1 MAYIG
6 AVAPGYD
13 PTRASVP
20 QLDAERF
27 SGTGSATAFTLARQ
41 VVSPT
46 DIDVVVENVTQ
57 EPTIAYSVNGNTLTF
72 TEAPGSGTN
81 NIYVIYR
88 GSGISNYAFVP
99 DGSITYAKLANN
111 IKQFTVDAVTANG
124 TGTTVELTEAPASAN
139 SIIVS
144 VDGVI
149 QTAPTNYTLSGSTIT
164 FTGTPD
170 NGANVVVRHIGFRTT
185 STVTALQA
193 SSVTATELADSSVT
207 NAKIVSVANTKIT
220 GLVTA
225 SQIANVANTQLTGTI
240 TGSQISSNTLS
251 NTVFQTGSVENY
263 MNAQNLGF
271 GMRNRIINGAMV
283 IDQRNAGAATASSYT
298 GYLVDRFT
306 YQASVTGKLVFQQN
320 AGSLTGTNLP
330 AGFTNYLG
338 ATSQSAYSVSSSD
351 YFLLT
356 QQLEGFNTSDLQWG
370 TAYAKT
376 ITLSFWVRSSL
387 TGTFSVAFRN
397 ETPDRSYVATY
408 TINSANTWEQKTI
421 TIAGDTTGTWTGATN
436 GIGLRVNFGLG
447 VGSTYN
453 TTAGAWAAGNYLS
466 ATGATSVVGTNGATF
481 YITGVQLE
489 KGSTATSFD
498 YRPYTTE
505 LQLCERYCQRI
516 LGRDVGNTSS
526 DWMGSGWNF
535 TTTSHFTIVPLRT
548 MLRSATGQ
556 SLYLSGAV
564 GNYSVL
570 NSSGTPI
577 ATSAM
582 SIDTPSTRCLV
593 ITATV
598 ASGLTSGYPGSIYT
612 GNSSSYYALITAEL

>member
-27 SGTGSATAFTLARQ
+27 SGNASTTAFTLARQ

-57 EPTIAYSVNGNTLTF
+57 EPTVAYSVNGNTLTF
-72 TEAPGSGTN
+72 TEAPGTGTN
-81 NIYVIYR
+81 NIYVVYR

-164 FTGTPD
+164 FTGVPD

-207 NAKIVSVANTKIT
+207 NAKIVSVANTKIS
-220 GLVTA
+220 GNIVS
-225 SQIANVANTQLTGTI
+225 SQITSVANTQITGTI

-263 MNAQNLGF
+263 MNSQNLGF

-283 IDQRNAGAATASSYT
+283 IDQRNAGASVTPTDAQYC
-298 GYLVDRFT
+298 VDRWRAVASAASKFT
-306 YQASVTGKLVFQQN
+306 VQQSTT
-320 AGSLTGTNLP
+320 AP
-330 AGFTNYLG
+330 DGFTNSLLL
-338 ATSQSAYSVSSSD
+338 TSSSAYTPSTSEA
-351 YFLLT
+351 FGIL
-356 QQLEGFNTSDLQWG
+356 QLIEGFNCADLMFG
-370 TAYAKT
+370 TATAKT
-376 ITLSFWVRSSL
+376 ITVSFWVRSSL
-387 TGTFSVAFRN
+387 TGTFGGFLTNASFNRAYPF
-397 ETPDRSYVATY
+397 TY
-408 TINSANTWEQKTI
+408 TINSANTFEQKTV
-421 TIAGDTTGTWTGATN
+421 TIAGDTTGTWATNSSGCIGVGFSIGAGAT
-436 GIGLRVNFGLG
+436 L
-447 VGSTYN
+447 SA
-453 TTAGAWAAGNYLS
+453 TAGAWGAGTKLG
-466 ATGATSVVGTNGATF
+466 ATGQTQLISTNGATF

-498 YRPYTTE
+498 YRPYGTE
-505 LQLCERYCQRI
+505 LQLCQRYYWQAATGTSKE
-516 LGRDVGNTSS
+516 LTVGWYYSTTQISLVMNMPVPMRTGPTLSQVTGTDYYTIFSNNTSDPFNS
-526 DWMGSGWNF
+526 LTIENAG
-535 TTTSHFTIVPLRT
+535 TTMV
-548 MLRSATGQ
+548 
-556 SLYLSGAV
+556 SL
-564 GNYSVL
+564 L
-570 NSSGTPI
+570 NSTQVSGT
-577 ATSAM
+577 AGY
-582 SIDTPSTRCLV
+582 
-593 ITATV
+593 
-598 ASGLTSGYPGSIYT
+598 SGLVRTT
-612 GNSSSYYALITAEL
+612 NASSYIGFTAEL

>member
-57 EPTIAYSVNGNTLTF
+57 EPTVAYSVNGNTLTF

-193 SSVTATELADSSVT
+193 SSVTATEIADGSIT
-207 NAKIVSVANTKIT
+207 NAKIVSVANTKIS
-220 GLVTA
+220 GNIVS
-225 SQIANVANTQLTGTI
+225 SQITSVANTQITGTI
-240 TGSQISSNTLS
+240 SVANTAITGNIISSQITSVANT
-251 NTVFQTGSVENY
+251 QITGN
-263 MNAQNLGF
+263 
-271 GMRNRIINGAMV
+271 I
-283 IDQRNAGAATASSYT
+283 ASSQITSNPTLY
-298 GYLVDRFT
+298 GNV
-306 YQASVTGKLVFQQN
+306 SVTGVIGVGGATPSTSGSGITFPASQSASSN
-320 AGSLTGTNLP
+320 ANTLDDYEEGTWTPVATAASGSATFANTGAYTKIGNVVILYASITITSAGSGGGLINFTGVPFNTKDSAQYGGLARECVGTGVNYCMNIFGTSGAVQSLTGGYPVWTTNL
-330 AGFTNYLG
+330 
-338 ATSQSAYSVSSSD
+338 
-351 YFLLT
+351 
-356 QQLEGFNTSDLQWG
+356 
-370 TAYAKT
+370 
-376 ITLSFWVRSSL
+376 
-387 TGTFSVAFRN
+387 
-397 ETPDRSYVATY
+397 SYRAV
-408 TINSANTWEQKTI
+408 
-421 TIAGDTTGTWTGATN
+421 IAMNVD
-436 GIGLRVNFGLG
+436 
-447 VGSTYN
+447 
-453 TTAGAWAAGNYLS
+453 
-466 ATGATSVVGTNGATF
+466 
-481 YITGVQLE
+481 
-489 KGSTATSFD
+489 
-498 YRPYTTE
+498 
-505 LQLCERYCQRI
+505 
-516 LGRDVGNTSS
+516 
-526 DWMGSGWNF
+526 
-535 TTTSHFTIVPLRT
+535 
-548 MLRSATGQ
+548 
-556 SLYLSGAV
+556 
-564 GNYSVL
+564 
-570 NSSGTPI
+570 
-577 ATSAM
+577 
-582 SIDTPSTRCLV
+582 
-593 ITATV
+593 
-598 ASGLTSGYPGSIYT
+598 
-612 GNSSSYYALITAEL
+612 

>member
-57 EPTIAYSVNGNTLTF
+57 EPTVAYSVNGNTLTF

-193 SSVTATELADSSVT
+193 SSVTATEIADGSIT
-207 NAKIVSVANTKIT
+207 NVKIVSVANTKIT
-220 GLVTA
+220 GNIASSQITSNPTLYGNVSVTGVIGVGGATPTSNGSGITFPA
-225 SQIANVANTQLTGTI
+225 SQSASSDANTLDDYEEGTW
-240 TGSQISSNTLS
+240 TPVVS
-251 NTVFQTGSVENY
+251 
-263 MNAQNLGF
+263 
-271 GMRNRIINGAMV
+271 
-283 IDQRNAGAATASSYT
+283 DAATAGNLAT
-298 GYLVDRFT
+298 LD
-306 YQASVTGKLVFQQN
+306 
-320 AGSLTGTNLP
+320 AGSTSGVYTKIGNVVYWRFSVVLTSKASMT
-330 AGFTNYLG
+330 AGNDLFIQG
-338 ATSQSAYSVSSSD
+338 FPFQSAAISGSWYNPCPTIIRNITFTD
-351 YFLLT
+351 Y
-356 QQLEGFNTSDLQWG
+356 
-370 TAYAKT
+370 
-376 ITLSFWVRSSL
+376 
-387 TGTFSVAFRN
+387 
-397 ETPDRSYVATY
+397 
-408 TINSANTWEQKTI
+408 
-421 TIAGDTTGTWTGATN
+421 
-436 GIGLRVNFGLG
+436 
-447 VGSTYN
+447 
-453 TTAGAWAAGNYLS
+453 
-466 ATGATSVVGTNGATF
+466 
-481 YITGVQLE
+481 VQ
-489 KGSTATSFD
+489 FH
-498 YRPYTTE
+498 
-505 LQLCERYCQRI
+505 Q
-516 LGRDVGNTSS
+516 VGNTTRGTFRENVSNANGS
-526 DWMGSGWNF
+526 DI
-535 TTTSHFTIVPLRT
+535 IVSDLT
-548 MLRSATGQ
+548 DSA
-556 SLYLSGAV
+556 
-564 GNYSVL
+564 
-570 NSSGTPI
+570 
-577 ATSAM
+577 AM
-582 SIDTPSTRCLV
+582 Q
-593 ITATV
+593 
-598 ASGLTSGYPGSIYT
+598 ASGFYRV
-612 GNSSSYYALITAEL
+612 A